1 MKAIIISLLLA
12 LQINSFSQTVIS
24 QKDFMPITGKWT
36 GTLTYL
42 DYTSNKTERIPANA
56 LIEFAGENS
65 YDQYLYY
72 TAEPDKNKKF
82 RYTISDDG
90 RMLNEMILV
99 ERKVLDDG
107 NLQLILESSGVD
119 GNDNKSARFRHILII
134 GDKTFS
140 ITKLVRFEGAKEY
153 FQRHRYVFGR

>member
-1 MKAIIISLLLA
+1 
-12 LQINSFSQTVIS
+12 
-24 QKDFMPITGKWT
+24 
-36 GTLTYL
+36 
-42 DYTSNKTERIPANA
+42 
-56 LIEFAGENS
+56 
-65 YDQYLYY
+65 LYY

>member
-1 MKAIIISLLLA
+1 MRTIFISLLLA
-12 LQINSFSQTVIS
+12 LQINSDAQTVIS
-24 QKDFMPITGKWT
+24 QKDFSPIAGKWT

-56 LIEFAGENS
+56 LIEFAAENS

-72 TAEPDKNKKF
+72 TAAPDKNKKF

-90 RMLNEMILV
+90 RMLNDMILA

-107 NLQLILESSGVD
+107 HLQMILESSGAD
-119 GNDNKSARFRHILII
+119 GNENKPARFRHILII
-134 GDKTFS
+134 GEKTFS
-140 ITKLVRFEGAKEY
+140 ITKLVRFEGEKEY
-153 FQRHRYVFGR
+153 FQRHRYEFGR